1 MPRHRVYDGLQ
12 YNNNNNNNNSGDDDS
27 SFTKKTPAVANCVN
41 VIVRS

>member
-12 YNNNNNNNNSGDDDS
+12 YNNNNNNSGDDDS
-27 SFTKKTPAVANCVN
+27 SFTKKIPAVANCVN